1 MFTLYVSLEGLRIT
15 ALMIE
20 PFMPAIAENLR
31 HQLGVDDMPRDLGDA
46 TNWGGLVEGTAIGK
60 TEPLFPR
67 VDIKAY
73 IKELQ
78 MDTAKEET
86 PKAPESDLLSIDEFF
101 KTKLV
106 VGTIREAEQV
116 PKSKKLVRMM
126 VEPEL
131 RQLVAGIAE
140 RYEAAD
146 LVGRQI
152 VVVANLKPAKLM
164 GVESR
169 GMLLAANLEG
179 APFLLA
185 PDAEVPPGTVVS

>member
-1 MFTLYVSLEGLRIT
+1 
-15 ALMIE
+15 
-20 PFMPAIAENLR
+20 
-31 HQLGVDDMPRDLGDA
+31 MPRDLGDA
-46 TNWGGLVEGTAIGK
+46 TNWGGLTEGTAIGK

-86 PKAPESDLLSIDEFF
+86 EKTPESELLSIDEFF

-106 VGTIREAEQV
+106 VGTVREAEQV
-116 PKSKKLVRMM
+116 PKSKKLVRLMVDLGE
-126 VEPEL
+126 VEP

-164 GVESR
+164 GVESQ

-185 PDAEVPPGTVVS
+185 PDEEVPPGTVVS